1 MFATASASM
10 CATMVSTG
18 TRETVNA
25 SLSIATV
32 LSDIISTLHQII
44 ANVFNSHA
52 QMDIRGTQKN
62 APANANI
69 KKIAVN
75 LMELAMKM
83 LITILINPPAVAVAL
98 TSFHQQDSTGTW
110 TSAPRSF

>member
-18 TRETVNA
+18 TLETVNA
-25 SLSIATV
+25 YLSIATV
-32 LSDIISTLHQII
+32 LSAITSTLHQII
-44 ANVFNSHA
+44 VNVFNSHA
-52 QMDIRGTQKN
+52 QMDIHGTQKN

-83 LITILINPPAVAVAL
+83 LITILIHPPAVAVAL
-98 TSFHQQDSTGTW
+98 T
-110 TSAPRSF
+110 

>member
-1 MFATASASM
+1 M
-10 CATMVSTG
+10 CVTMVSTG
-18 TRETVNA
+18 TPETVNA

-32 LSDIISTLHQII
+32 LSAITLTLHQII

-69 KKIAVN
+69 KKIAVT
-75 LMELAMKM
+75 LME
-83 LITILINPPAVAVAL
+83 
-98 TSFHQQDSTGTW
+98 
-110 TSAPRSF
+110 

>member
-10 CATMVSTG
+10 CVTMVSTG
-18 TRETVNA
+18 TPETVNA

-32 LSDIISTLHQII
+32 LSAITLTLHQII

-69 KKIAVN
+69 KKIAVT
-75 LMELAMKM
+75 
-83 LITILINPPAVAVAL
+83 LIE
-98 TSFHQQDSTGTW
+98 
-110 TSAPRSF
+110 

>member
-18 TRETVNA
+18 IPETVNA

-32 LSDIISTLHQII
+32 LLAITSTLHQII

-62 APANANI
+62 APANAII
-69 KKIAVN
+69 KKIVVT
-75 LMELAMKM
+75 LMELA
-83 LITILINPPAVAVAL
+83 I
-98 TSFHQQDSTGTW
+98 
-110 TSAPRSF
+110 